1 MISEKNIFS
10 SDVSNETYGRGY
22 VYSIQYHLVWC
33 TKYRRVVLVGDV
45 EQSVR
50 TYLSDVCAQFNVRIL
65 AMEMMPD
72 HVHML
77 VDCSPQ
83 VFVPDLVK
91 VLKGASARKLYLAHP
106 DIKRKLW
113 GGHIWNPS
121 YFVCTVS
128 DRTRE
133 LVTNYINGQKIR

>member
-1 MISEKNIFS
+1 MDKNIFS
-10 SDVSNETYGRGY
+10 SEISSETHGRGY

-33 TKYRRVVLVGDV
+33 TKFRRDVLVGDV
-45 EQSVR
+45 EEDVK
-50 TYLSDVCAQFNVRIL
+50 TYLTEICEQYSVNIL
-65 AMEMMPD
+65 AMETMPD

-77 VDCSPQ
+77 IDCSPQ

-91 VLKGASARKLYLAHP
+91 VLKGTSARKLYLAHP
-106 DIKRKLW
+106 IIKNKLW

-133 LVTNYINGQKIR
+133 LVTNYIKSQKSE

>member
-1 MISEKNIFS
+1 MDKGNIFS
-10 SDVSNETYGRGY
+10 SSISNETYGRGY

-33 TKYRRVVLVGDV
+33 TKYRKSVLVGNI
-45 EQSVR
+45 EESVR
-50 TYLSDVCAQFNVRIL
+50 TYLADVCAQFNVKIL
-65 AMEMMPD
+65 AMETMLD

-77 VDCSPQ
+77 IDCSPQ
-83 VFVPDLVK
+83 VFVPALIK
-91 VLKGASARKLYLAHP
+91 VLKGASARRLYLAHP
-106 DIKRKLW
+106 DIKEKLW

-133 LVTNYINGQKIR
+133 LVTSYINGQKIR

>member
-1 MISEKNIFS
+1 MDKNIFS
-10 SDVSNETYGRGY
+10 SEISSETHGRGY

-33 TKYRRVVLVGDV
+33 TKYRRDVLVGDV
-45 EQSVR
+45 EEDVK
-50 TYLSDVCAQFNVRIL
+50 TYLTEICEQYSVNIL
-65 AMEMMPD
+65 AMETMPD

-77 VDCSPQ
+77 IDCSPQ

-91 VLKGASARKLYLAHP
+91 VLKGTSARKLYLAHP
-106 DIKRKLW
+106 IIKNKLW

-133 LVTNYINGQKIR
+133 LVTNYIKSQKSE